1 MIKLMLLQALEIKQ
15 TTESTKTIDLYA
27 ILAKNFNRVYGEIE

>member
-1 MIKLMLLQALEIKQ
+1 MIKFNAFA
-15 TTESTKTIDLYA
+15 SVRNKTNYGINKDDRLYA